1 MLHVP
6 FKAMFFHKK
15 VGIDLG
21 TANTLV
27 YVAGQGIVL
36 NEPTVVA
43 YSLEDKRILAVGDDA
58 RDMLGRTPGSI
69 IASKPMREG
78 VIADYKTTS
87 AMITYFL
94 KKSLKG
100 HVFWPQV
107 MISIPGGASQ
117 VEKRAVVSA
126 CKQAGASD
134 VYLIEEPLAAAIG
147 AKIPIS
153 QASGHMIVNLGG
165 GTTEVAIISLGQLV
179 VYKTVRVAGIKLD
192 EAIMQFLR
200 REHNLIIG
208 ERTAEEIKVKI
219 GNAFIEKK
227 ATPEVEKSS
236 SKFFSKSSL
245 NSPPYQLGDKK
256 EEVYLERSREERTME
271 VKGRDFQS
279 GMPKVLEIGERTV
292 SEAFQKPLKQIL
304 EGIKQVFALTPPELA
319 ADIVDKG
326 IILSGGTSSLTNI
339 EKYITYYTGV
349 ASFVVEDP
357 LFCVIRGVG
366 MAVENLDNYKEAIR

>member
-1 MLHVP
+1 
-6 FKAMFFHKK
+6 MFFRKK

-27 YVAGQGIVL
+27 YVAGEGIVL

-43 YSLEDKRILAVGDDA
+43 YSLEDKRILAVGEEA
-58 RDMLGRTPGSI
+58 KEMLGRTPGSI
-69 IASKPMREG
+69 VASRPLKEG

-94 KKSLKG
+94 KKALKK
-100 HVFWPQV
+100 HVLWPQV

-153 QASGHMIVNLGG
+153 QASGHMIINLGG
-165 GTTEVAIISLGQLV
+165 GTTEAAIISLGQLV
-179 VYKTVRVAGIKLD
+179 VYKTVRVAGTRLD
-192 EAIMQFLR
+192 EGIMHQIR
-200 REHNLIIG
+200 REHSLIIG
-208 ERTAEEIKVKI
+208 ERTAEEVKMKI
-219 GNAFIEKK
+219 GNAFIEKNT
-227 ATPEVEKSS
+227 AE
-236 SKFFSKSSL
+236 
-245 NSPPYQLGDKK
+245 GK
-256 EEVYLERSREERTME
+256 EPTME

-279 GMPKVLEIGERTV
+279 GMPKILEIGEKIV
-292 SEAFQKPLKQIL
+292 NEAMQKPLKQIL
-304 EGIKQVFALTPPELA
+304 EGIKQVFALAPPELS

-326 IILSGGTSSLTNI
+326 IVLSGGTSALKNI
-339 EKYITYYTGV
+339 DKYITYYTGV

-366 MAVENLDNYKEAIR
+366 MAVENLDNYKDAIR

>member
-1 MLHVP
+1 
-6 FKAMFFHKK
+6 MFFSKR

-27 YVAGQGIVL
+27 YVAGEGIVL

-58 RDMLGRTPGSI
+58 KEMLGRTPGSI
-69 IASKPMREG
+69 IASRPLREG

-94 KKSLKG
+94 KKALKN
-100 HVFWPQV
+100 HVLWPQV

-165 GTTEVAIISLGQLV
+165 GTTEAAIISLGQLV
-179 VYKTVRVAGIKLD
+179 VYKTVRVAGTKLD
-192 EAIMQFLR
+192 EAIMHKLR

-208 ERTAEEIKVKI
+208 ERTAEEIKMKI
-219 GNAFIEKK
+219 GNAFISPAVLRKGGSAE
-227 ATPEVEKSS
+227 EQGV
-236 SKFFSKSSL
+236 SKSS
-245 NSPPYQLGDKK
+245 
-256 EEVYLERSREERTME
+256 ERTME

-279 GMPKVLEIGERTV
+279 GMPKVLQIGESV
-292 SEAFQKPLKQIL
+292 VNEALQKPLKQIL
-304 EGIKQVFALTPPELA
+304 EGVKQVFSLTPPELA

-326 IILSGGTSSLTNI
+326 IVLSGGTSSLTNI
-339 EKYITYYTGV
+339 DKYITYYTGV
-349 ASFVVEDP
+349 ASFMVEDP

-366 MAVENLDNYKEAIR
+366 MAVENFDNYKDAIR

>member
-1 MLHVP
+1 MT
-6 FKAMFFHKK
+6 FRKK

-27 YVAGQGIVL
+27 YVAGEGIVL

-43 YSLEDKRILAVGDDA
+43 YSLEDLPAGRYGKRILAVGDDA
-58 RDMLGRTPGSI
+58 REMLGRTPGSI
-69 IASKPMREG
+69 VAARPMKEG
-78 VIADYKTTS
+78 VIADYTTTS

-94 KKSLKG
+94 KKAVKG
-100 HVFWPQV
+100 GILWPEV

-126 CKQAGASD
+126 CKQAGASN

-179 VYKTVRVAGIKLD
+179 EFKTIRVAGTRLD
-192 EAIMQFLR
+192 EAIIQQLR
-200 REHNLIIG
+200 KKHNLIIG
-208 ERTAEEIKVKI
+208 ERTAEDIKMKI
-219 GNAFIEKK
+219 GNALIEKPK
-227 ATPEVEKSS
+227 EGKEPVRLDTVQQNDRSS
-236 SKFFSKSSL
+236 QVK
-245 NSPPYQLGDKK
+245 
-256 EEVYLERSREERTME
+256 ERTME
-271 VKGRDFQS
+271 VKGRDFQT
-279 GMPKVLEIGERTV
+279 GLPKIFEIGE
-292 SEAFQKPLKQIL
+292 SSINEAIQKPLKQIL
-304 EGIKQVFALTPPELA
+304 EGIKEVLAQTPPELA

-326 IILSGGTSSLTNI
+326 IVLSGGTALLTNI
-339 EKYITYYTGV
+339 DRFITYYTGV
-349 ASFVVEDP
+349 SSFVVEEP

-366 MAVENLDNYKEAIR
+366 MAIENLDSFKEAIR